1 MLYVSIQFVKWV
13 NAIKFVKWVNVIKF
27 VKWVNAVK
35 FVKWVNVY
43 CKDIKCTLYIL
54 HCTI

>member
-1 MLYVSIQFVKWV
+1 MLYVSIKFVKWV

-43 CKDIKCTLYIL
+43 CKYIKCTLYIL